1 MKEHKDNC
9 EGIYYTYAEQCMIQ
23 LLYVSVGG
31 CVGGY
36 TAQKKQI
43 KARQQEVLTGQE
55 RVSSVEAELATVQH
69 CLSSTTLQSETTA
82 KEKVH
87 NST

>member
-1 MKEHKDNC
+1 M
-9 EGIYYTYAEQCMIQ
+9 
-23 LLYVSVGG
+23 
-31 CVGGY
+31 GGY

-43 KARQQEVLTGQE
+43 EALQQEVRTGQE

-87 NST
+87 NSTYYSRLKMKLMPRRR

>member
-1 MKEHKDNC
+1 MLVD
-9 EGIYYTYAEQCMIQ
+9 
-23 LLYVSVGG
+23 VW
-31 CVGGY
+31 Y
-36 TAQKKQI
+36 TAQKKQNE
-43 KARQQEVLTGQE
+43 ALQQEVRMRQE

-69 CLSSTTLQSETTA
+69 CLSSTALQSETTA